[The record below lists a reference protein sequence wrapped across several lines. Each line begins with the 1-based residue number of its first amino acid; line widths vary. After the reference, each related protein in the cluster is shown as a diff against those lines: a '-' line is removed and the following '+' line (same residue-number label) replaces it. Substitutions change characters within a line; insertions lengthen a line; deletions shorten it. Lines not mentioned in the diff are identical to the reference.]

1 MSRSKPAKSAARSRT
16 PFVTP
21 LLAAVAAAIA
31 AWLHRGALATF
42 FTTDDL
48 ILFERARGI
57 AEYPATLWRVI
68 PGRLWFQGL
77 IPFFSTNPGPWHAA
91 SLFLHAAATALVV
104 AWARRMG
111 ASRAA
116 AFLAALLFGTAARA
130 RTAVWPV
137 SGAGELLATLL
148 LLVTLLALTDE
159 GRDERRARL
168 SKIVAGLA
176 QGIAMF
182 CKETVALAP
191 LVAWLAP
198 PPGAARRVPWVP
210 LALGAAMWAYVAITR
225 GSTGSLSGDAYA
237 LGVGPHVLNHLLTYV
252 IWSSDFLHLFGAV
265 APPLTGAQSALAAAL
280 LVSLAFAAWKSG
292 SRAAQA
298 GLWLW
303 LLLLLPVLPL
313 RNAVYDHYL
322 YAPRLGWALA
332 VAALLDRAV
341 RGAAVGAAAPAWR
354 ATAARS
360 VAAVVALLHVVTA
373 LFFLAAA
380 EGSRIESVGLPR
392 DTFLRKIEVARNAA
406 VSLEGALRPEDRSV
420 VIYEAAEGGQVLS
433 VREGDVVSG
442 EAGGP
447 SVRQRLLGSVL
458 DQGRGL
464 RALFPRLESVRIGTS
479 VEPADRDGALFV
491 ANSDGRLIP
500 CGRGPEGHLE
510 VARLWES
517 VGLAASAKLHLA
529 QASALHPGLES
540 LALEGESAP

>member
-1 MSRSKPAKSAARSRT
+1 MSRSRPAKSATPARA

-42 FTTDDL
+42 YTTDDL
-48 ILFERARGI
+48 ILFERVRGI

-68 PGRLWFQGL
+68 PGRLWFQALLPAFGTA
-77 IPFFSTNPGPWHAA
+77 PEPWHAA
-91 SLFLHAAATALVV
+91 SLLLHAAATALVV

-111 ASRAA
+111 ASRTA
-116 AFLAALLFGTAARA
+116 AFLAAIVFGTAARA

-137 SGAGELLATLL
+137 SGAGELLATVL

-159 GRDERRARL
+159 GGDERRARL
-168 SKIVAGLA
+168 SRFVAGLA

-210 LALGAAMWAYVAITR
+210 LSLGAAMWAYVALTR

-237 LGVGPHVLNHLLTYV
+237 LGVGPHVLTHLLTYV
-252 IWSSDFLHLFGAV
+252 VWSSDFLHLFGAV
-265 APPLTGAQSALAAAL
+265 APPLSGAQSAVAAAL
-280 LVSLAFAAWKSG
+280 LFSLAFAAWKSG

-332 VAALLDRAV
+332 VAVLLDRAV
-341 RGAAVGAAAPAWR
+341 RGAAGAAAPAWR
-354 ATAARS
+354 AMAARTL
-360 VAAVVALLHVVTA
+360 AAVVALLHVVTA

-420 VIYEAAEGGQVLS
+420 VIYESSEGGQVLS

-464 RALFPRLESVRIGTS
+464 RALFPRLESVRIGS
-479 VEPADRDGALFV
+479 AVEPADRDAAMFV

-510 VARLWES
+510 VARLWDS
-517 VGLAASAKLHLA
+517 VGLGASAREHLA
-529 QASALHPGLES
+529 QASALYPGLES
-540 LALEGESAP
+540 LAPAGESAP